1 MQSTPLQTSQAWL
14 AALSNASATPSSS
27 PAIPAS
33 QEQLEQL
40 QKQMYAYLEQQK
52 HLLQGEAGNEP
63 RRVLACVDRFSSF
76 APFSPVMFS
85 ASAGKPEMIPFPIT
99 VWPLG
104 NNPLI
109 AMSTNASSSVSPSPT
124 PSLASTDSGVSLDA
138 ASALRLAVGAEHR
151 PLSQSQSAPGLQQP
165 MSNAQYENLIRQFQ
179 MQHQHLLLQQQQ
191 LYQHFLDQQQRLVQ
205 QAVLEKKHFEDQ
217 QRQLAT
223 MHLNQQQQLQ
233 KQQQLLRQMQEQQ
246 LMQLQRQQQMLFMQS
261 LGIQRQH
268 QVAKAVQLQ
277 AKQKAGVQRTGKP
290 EAISLPFSGG
300 VSTSLVGATA
310 GTSGGDTDMM
320 DTASSQPPATANLSP
335 GVLHKA
341 LSATN
346 SSDSV
351 GSTNGRSSPNVVVSP
366 PAISQVQRAE

>member
-1 MQSTPLQTSQAWL
+1 
-14 AALSNASATPSSS
+14 
-27 PAIPAS
+27 
-33 QEQLEQL
+33 
-40 QKQMYAYLEQQK
+40 
-52 HLLQGEAGNEP
+52 
-63 RRVLACVDRFSSF
+63 
-76 APFSPVMFS
+76 
-85 ASAGKPEMIPFPIT
+85 MIPFPIT

-109 AMSTNASSSVSPSPT
+109 AMSTNAASSSVSPSPT

-138 ASALRLAVGAEHR
+138 ASALRLGVAQAAAEHR
-151 PLSQSQSAPGLQQP
+151 PLSHSQSAPGLQQP
-165 MSNAQYENLIRQFQ
+165 MSSAQYENLIRQFQ
-179 MQHQHLLLQQQQ
+179 LQHQHLLLQQQQ

-205 QAVLEKKHFEDQ
+205 QAVVEKKHFEDQ

-223 MHLNQQQQLQ
+223 MHLSQQQQLQ

-268 QVAKAVQLQ
+268 QVALA
-277 AKQKAGVQRTGKP
+277 AKKKAGVQRTSKP

-300 VSTSLVGATA
+300 VSTSLVGATGA
-310 GTSGGDTDMM
+310 GGGGAGSDADMM
-320 DTASSQPPATANLSP
+320 DTAAVQSHSTSANLSP
-335 GVLHKA
+335 GVLHRA

-351 GSTNGRSSPNVVVSP
+351 GSTNGRSSPSVVVSP
-366 PAISQVQRAE
+366 HTISQVTGKYCKLGNFCVKNICM